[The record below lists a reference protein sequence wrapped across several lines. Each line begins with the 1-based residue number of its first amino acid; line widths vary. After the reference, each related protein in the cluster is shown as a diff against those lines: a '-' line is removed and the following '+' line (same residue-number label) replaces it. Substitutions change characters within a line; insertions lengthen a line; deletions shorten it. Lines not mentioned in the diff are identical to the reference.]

1 MKISESMFARLTS
14 QHLSIGEIVTSIS
27 AARINLHPAFGKW
40 SIHDNIAHLARY
52 NVVFQE
58 RLQTMM
64 DQDTPKFPRYNAD
77 DDPAFP
83 EWQQKT
89 TTELL
94 QSVSI
99 VREKILKDATSYSIS
114 ELKRIGLHPKFGPLT
129 IADWLEFYL
138 LHEAHHIFTIFKLK
152 HDIDLVALG

>member
-1 MKISESMFARLTS
+1 MKISESMLSRLTS
-14 QHLSIGEIVTSIS
+14 QHLSMGEIVSSIS
-27 AARINLHPAFGKW
+27 ATRINLHPAFGKW

-58 RLQTMM
+58 RLITILE
-64 DQDTPKFPRYNAD
+64 QDAPKFPRYNAD

-83 EWQQKT
+83 VWQQKS

-99 VREKILKDATSYSIS
+99 ERENILDKATKYSIS
-114 ELKRIGLHPKFGPLT
+114 ELKRIGLHPKFGRLT
-129 IADWLEFYL
+129 VVEWLEFYL

-152 HDIDLVALG
+152 NDVDLVAIA